1 MWISRTNPYFN
12 FYLFLIITKWQI
24 KNTNGIDLRLRVI
37 YKYGFRLG
45 YMYWSWW
52 LQGLHDDIYETD
64 QNVFLDSPVVSTGG
78 VKRLQNTFNWKKK
91 IVFYFSKGPMAALA
105 FQTRMSWPKLT
116 KRFHEAWR
124 IHVIRGLCCLY
135 IICFTCLCF

>member
-1 MWISRTNPYFN
+1 MNFELIFQKCCKILKRQFVPLGGLTASKSPPTRGDSVQQYGSHIKQLWISQTNRYFN

-45 YMYWSWW
+45 CMYWSWW
-52 LQGLHDDIYETD
+52 LQGLHDDIYETN
-64 QNVFLDSPVVSTGG
+64 QNVFLDSPVVSTAG

-91 IVFYFSKGPMAALA
+91 SFLFS
-105 FQTRMSWPKLT
+105 
-116 KRFHEAWR
+116 
-124 IHVIRGLCCLY
+124 
-135 IICFTCLCF
+135 